1 MAETRSDVRWSDD
14 RGVPGSESLILA
26 LTGTYQPF
34 ILDGDRSGQAPRAG
48 IELAGYRLWFVREG
62 QHEVRN
68 DAGTFRC
75 RAGEG
80 LLLLPGTRMQVQA
93 LGRSAW
99 MQIDFDVWYRPR
111 HCPYLCRMAPD
122 ALRPLQPL
130 PREVWGVDLP
140 SRIPAGLS
148 QDCGQAMETMTA
160 TWWRSQFDRLE
171 ANVVLAGFL
180 VRLVRAVR
188 GARTAAND
196 PIERAETWA
205 REHLDARPTVA
216 GMARAAGLSR
226 AYLTERYHERR
237 GRTPRDF
244 LDDLRMQYACKLLLN
259 SDRNLTEV
267 ARQAGYGNPVAFGRR
282 FRLRFGLTP
291 SAWRNSRR
299 ALA

>member
-1 MAETRSDVRWSDD
+1 MAEIRSDVRWSDD
-14 RGVPGSESLILA
+14 RSVPGSEPLTRA
-26 LTGTYQPF
+26 LTGPYQPF

-48 IELAGYRLWFVREG
+48 VELAGYRLWFVREG

-93 LGRSAW
+93 VGRSAW
-99 MQIDFDVWYRPR
+99 RQIDFDVCHRPR
-111 HCPYLCRMAPD
+111 HSPYMCRMIPND
-122 ALRPLQPL
+122 MRPLQPL
-130 PREVWGVDLP
+130 PRAVWGVDLP
-140 SRIPAGLS
+140 SRIPAELA

-160 TWWRSQFDRLE
+160 TWWRSQLDRLE
-171 ANVVLAGFL
+171 ANTVLAGFL
-180 VRLVRAVR
+180 VRLVRTVS
-188 GARTAAND
+188 GAHTAAND

-226 AYLTERYHERR
+226 PYLTEQYHRRR

-244 LDDLRMQYACKLLLN
+244 LDDLRMQYACKLLLS
-259 SDRNLTEV
+259 SDMNLTEV

-282 FRLRFGLTP
+282 FRLRFGRTP
-291 SAWRNSRR
+291 SAWRSRSR
-299 ALA
+299 PPV